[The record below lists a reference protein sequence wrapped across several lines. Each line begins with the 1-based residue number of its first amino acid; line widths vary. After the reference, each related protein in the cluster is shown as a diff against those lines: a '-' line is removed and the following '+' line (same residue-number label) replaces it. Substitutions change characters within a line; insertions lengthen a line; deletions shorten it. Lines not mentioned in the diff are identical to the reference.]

1 MLRKAVLI
9 TCTLL
14 LSSSLV
20 VFSEQSGEQKPIEQ
34 QLKEAMCLRN
44 TGIVIT
50 SAGIALATVGGL
62 SFFIGL
68 GGLLHDPAIDPSTLF
83 TVFAIADG
91 IGAVCI
97 VVGPILWS
105 RGARQLRNI
114 KKSQVALQLLGP
126 DLAERESL
134 AGIALVCNY

>member
-1 MLRKAVLI
+1 MLRKGILI
-9 TCTLL
+9 SCTLL
-14 LSSSLV
+14 LSVSLAL
-20 VFSEQSGEQKPIEQ
+20 FSEQSGEQKPIEQ

-50 SAGIALATVGGL
+50 SAGIALAIVGGV
-62 SFFIGL
+62 SFFVGL

-83 TVFAIADG
+83 TVFAITDG

-126 DLAERESL
+126 DLAEGKSLGGISL
-134 AGIALVCNY
+134 AYSY